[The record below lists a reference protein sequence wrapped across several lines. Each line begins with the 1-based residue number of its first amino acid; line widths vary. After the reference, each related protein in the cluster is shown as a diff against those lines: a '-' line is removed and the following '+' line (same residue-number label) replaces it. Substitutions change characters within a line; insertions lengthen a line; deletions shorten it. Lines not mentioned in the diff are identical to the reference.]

1 MIYYCR
7 LRFEDW
13 IGFCIYKATD
23 YFVGQRNILQ
33 FWQQAASL
41 SEQVSYIVAKK

>member
-1 MIYYCR
+1 MIYYYR

-13 IGFCIYKATD
+13 TEFCIYKATD

-33 FWQQAASL
+33 QITTIDVEVL
-41 SEQVSYIVAKK
+41 

>member
-7 LRFEDW
+7 LRFEDR

-33 FWQQAASL
+33 QITTIDVEVL
-41 SEQVSYIVAKK
+41 